1 MKASHVQNL
10 ESIRSDNGL
19 FLSLASTRSS
29 FELALRMVCG
39 VCMLDFDLGIG
50 MRVKVK
56 RNEPKRVRKGKKAT
70 RDLKKMFLCL

>member
-1 MKASHVQNL
+1 VKASHVQNL

-29 FELALRMVCG
+29 FELALRMVCW

-50 MRVKVK
+50 M
-56 RNEPKRVRKGKKAT
+56 
-70 RDLKKMFLCL
+70 